1 MYRAVAHDYPG
12 NGASRLVTAYG
23 GPVYYNKG
31 DNNKRKVTF
40 MKLDDIIALAKQG
53 YKPGDIKELLSM
65 AEENKTAEPET
76 LPEEPAQQVEA
87 TPEGQPPVD
96 TVEQAQ
102 TDNTAVLEDKIKDLQ
117 AQLQQAQQAN
127 LQQAAPPKVEKTAE
141 DILADYLQSM

>member
-1 MYRAVAHDYPG
+1 
-12 NGASRLVTAYG
+12 
-23 GPVYYNKG
+23 
-31 DNNKRKVTF
+31 

-76 LPEEPAQQVEA
+76 LPEEPAQQAAA

-102 TDNTAVLEDKIKDLQ
+102 TDNTAVLEDKIKELEGK
-117 AQLQQAQQAN
+117 LQQAQQAN
-127 LQQAAPPKVEKTAE
+127 LDASTAPKKEETAA
-141 DILADYLQSM
+141 DILADYLQKF

>member
-1 MYRAVAHDYPG
+1 
-12 NGASRLVTAYG
+12 
-23 GPVYYNKG
+23 
-31 DNNKRKVTF
+31 

-76 LPEEPAQQVEA
+76 LPEEPAQQAAA

-102 TDNTAVLEDKIKDLQ
+102 TDNTAVLEDRIKELEGK
-117 AQLQQAQQAN
+117 LQQAQQAN
-127 LQQAAPPKVEKTAE
+127 LDASTAPKKEETAA
-141 DILADYLQSM
+141 DILADYLQKF

>member
-1 MYRAVAHDYPG
+1 
-12 NGASRLVTAYG
+12 
-23 GPVYYNKG
+23 
-31 DNNKRKVTF
+31 

-53 YKPGDIKELLSM
+53 YKPGDIKELLGM

-76 LPEEPAQQVEA
+76 LPEEPAQQAAA

-102 TDNTAVLEDKIKDLQ
+102 TDNTAVLEDKIKSLQ

-127 LQQAAPPKVEKTAE
+127 LQQATPPKVEQTAE
-141 DILADYLQSM
+141 DILVNYLQSM